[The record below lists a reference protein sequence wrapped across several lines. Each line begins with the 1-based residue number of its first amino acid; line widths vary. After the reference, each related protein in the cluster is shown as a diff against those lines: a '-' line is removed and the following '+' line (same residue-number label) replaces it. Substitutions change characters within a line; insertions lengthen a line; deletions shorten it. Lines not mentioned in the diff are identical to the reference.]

1 MKFPYEIV
9 VKWSE
14 EDAAYVAQVPELRV
28 GVVARGETPEEATK
42 KVVRAAR
49 ALLKSI
55 SAEKTAQ

>member
-14 EDAAYVAQVPELRV
+14 EDAAYIAQVPELRV
-28 GVVARGETPEEATK
+28 GVAARGDTPEEAIRR
-42 KVVRAAR
+42 VVRAAK

-55 SAEKTAQ
+55 AAEKTAQ